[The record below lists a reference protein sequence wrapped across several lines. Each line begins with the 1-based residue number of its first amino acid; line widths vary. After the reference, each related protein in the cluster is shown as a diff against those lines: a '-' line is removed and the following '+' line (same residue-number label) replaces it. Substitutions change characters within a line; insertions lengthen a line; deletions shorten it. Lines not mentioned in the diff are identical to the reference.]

1 MVRIPDMDEHTLW
14 VLEFDKI
21 KLRLK
26 GLCQSPLG
34 QKEIDRITPGFNLV
48 EIQKHLDQVQQ
59 MKEILL
65 YQGGFPSLSVDDL
78 SPVLARIKPEGTSLD
93 PAELLSLA
101 EILICVREI
110 LKFSKSIKGKYPL
123 LEELTNKLRLPEK
136 LLDSIQKSIEPNGE
150 IKDSASAQLSRI
162 RRGKVDLR
170 QEVTSKLHTVLRSTK
185 VRPEDEII
193 TLRQGR
199 YVISLPETEL
209 SKIRG
214 IIQDRS
220 GTGLTYYVEPV
231 AVVGLNNKLKEL
243 ELEERN
249 EIHRI
254 LLSLTQLA
262 REHLIELGL
271 DLETL
276 GELDSLAAKARLA
289 IELKCSSP
297 LLNQE
302 KYLSLRK
309 ARHPFL
315 DPRQVVP
322 LSLELGKDFSTLV
335 ITGPNTGGKTVALK
349 TIGLLCLMVQAGLQI
364 PAEPDSTA
372 GIFKGI
378 FADIGD
384 EQSIEMSLS
393 TFSAHIRHIIEAVN
407 QADRD
412 SLVLIDEIG
421 AGTDPQE
428 GGALGEAILRYLTG
442 KMAKTIV
449 TTHLGALKVLAQ
461 NDPRIRN
468 GSFEFD
474 SASLRPTF
482 QFRMGLPGSSY
493 AVEIA
498 SRLGLNPEIVSQAS
512 ALIGTQEKDLTSLL
526 GQLDQELK
534 EVRQEREVLFRKT
547 QETDQLLS
555 SYTDKLQKL
564 EKEQKEIKRKSLSEA
579 RELLAKSRLQIEH
592 LIKELREKKAE
603 KESIKKALSF
613 VQEQTK
619 QIEQEAVK
627 YQPQKLIRL
636 EKIHIGGRVWVQS
649 LKSEGEVL
657 SWPDKSGK
665 LKVQVG
671 GLSVTLGVEDLY
683 QSEEPQKPRLGKTKF
698 TTETESV
705 PQELSIRGMTADEAL
720 EKVDKYLDQALLA
733 GLTEVSII
741 HGKGTGTLRKKVTQ
755 FLKDH
760 PRVEDT
766 RLAEWDKGGSGVTL
780 VRLKK

>member
-21 KLRLK
+21 KLSLQ
-26 GLCQSPLG
+26 GVCQSPLG

-48 EIQKHLDQVQQ
+48 EIQKRLDQVQQ

-136 LLDSIQKSIEPNGE
+136 LLDSIQRSIEPNGE
-150 IKDSASAQLSRI
+150 VKDSASAQLSRI

-262 REHLIELGL
+262 REHLFELGL
-271 DLETL
+271 DLETW

-526 GQLDQELK
+526 GQLDQ
-534 EVRQEREVLFRKT
+534 
-547 QETDQLLS
+547 
-555 SYTDKLQKL
+555 KL

-627 YQPQKLIRL
+627 YQPQKLIRM

-705 PQELSIRGMTADEAL
+705 PQQLRIRGMTADEAL
-720 EKVDKYLDQALLA
+720 EKEDKYLDQALLA

-780 VRLKK
+780 VRLKKG